1 MKRHFYFL
9 LLMLAMGVVSCDFAV
24 KQDIEEDTT
33 DVDSTEK
40 VVDSTKIATPEQ
52 DSVDLSGCDMVM
64 LDKGKLFFY
73 NSEQQALT
81 PYEAEADSVVNSVFV
96 GDKLYY
102 CVPKNGKIVLKSIQL
117 DIPGAQPVKEADWG
131 LDYEKCVTETYGT
144 VSPLTYYKGHDMLG
158 LWHEFSWDS
167 YSLTQQKLFNLNT
180 REITDCDF
188 GSWQE
193 EESDQTEEN
202 DERFLERFLKTE
214 DGQLWFVEVDA
225 TCLTDQIDF
234 ERYIS
239 DPEYA
244 SEPEFQYIS
253 SSPDNSKVLYMAIL
267 EWGDYP
273 HGPLCISNVFGTY
286 QVALEDTDCSEFKAQ
301 WLADG
306 SLVYVGYE
314 QLEPGEYSKWE
325 NSTPC
330 IKRIYPD
337 GTWESFFR
345 GNDFQVRK
353 R

>member
-9 LLMLAMGVVSCDFAV
+9 LIMLMMGVVSCDFNA
-24 KQDIEEDTT
+24 KKNTDNNTT
-33 DVDSTEK
+33 DNDS
-40 VVDSTKIATPEQ
+40 PEMVAERSEMAMQ
-52 DSVDLSGCDMVM
+52 EQEPVDLSQCDMVM
-64 LDKGKLFFY
+64 LDKGKLYFY

-81 PYEAEADSVVNSVFV
+81 PYEAETDSVVNSVFV
-96 GDKLYY
+96 GNKLYY
-102 CVPKNGKIVLKSIQL
+102 CVPENGKIVLKSIQL
-117 DIPGAQPVKEADWG
+117 DVVGAQPVKEADWG

-144 VSPLTYYKGHDMLG
+144 VSPLAYYEGHNMLG

-167 YSLTQQKLFNLNT
+167 YALTQQKLFNLNT
-180 REITDCDF
+180 GEITDWDYQT
-188 GSWQE
+188 WQE
-193 EESDQTEEN
+193 ETNQGDD

-234 ERYIS
+234 ERFIS
-239 DPEYA
+239 NPDYA
-244 SEPEFQYIS
+244 EKPDFQYIS
-253 SSPDNSKVLYMAIL
+253 SSPDNLKVLYMAIL

-273 HGPLCISNVFGTY
+273 HGPLCISDVYGTY

-337 GTWESFFR
+337 GSWESFFR
-345 GNDFQVRK
+345 GNDFQIRK